1 MEFLNPFEV
10 AKGNVNVLQ
19 PKLDKE
25 SKSIVKAYLNILA
38 EKIKNHYPHT
48 ISINNT
54 VDKELKNVLEKIDK
68 EEIKCTE

>member
-1 MEFLNPFEV
+1 MNFVNPFEV
-10 AKGNVNVLQ
+10 AKGNVSVLR

-38 EKIKNHYPHT
+38 VKIKNHYPHT

-54 VDKELKNVLEKIDK
+54 IDKELKSVLENIDK